1 MSCSLSLPL
10 IFAPRRLLPNYLSRR
25 SNQATLFLS
34 TSTSGSDRATQIQN
48 EQTVER
54 PRASNPTHLRK
65 HFPKHPAALKIKKEG
80 RKKRNLSPGSGR
92 SRIITDNGPA
102 IGSIFAQVKRR
113 MEQDHAPATTTLQP
127 ALMLV
132 ADHLKELGENIP
144 ESNWIEVRGIKPIS
158 SLQAVIMAIEKALNV
173 EQERGILDLEAEWN
187 PKNSSAIQ
195 LPLIQ
200 NLDQKQI
207 WVRKALIIL
216 SPFGRP
222 SGWRIELPNRSVA
235 RALLQH
241 ANENDIFCASQKLQL
256 SEFENPDTEFGK
268 GEEDETPFRCVDE
281 YDVSILSD
289 ATVRVENCPV
299 GMNPLILM
307 NLFSRYDL
315 LDTSQSSA
323 LIKHASKDKENGQRP
338 IAAIE
343 EWKGTIDGSKVQ
355 HKPNTWLVHFAD
367 ASWARAAVRERQATV
382 LRGSTLLLAQYPK
395 QLL

>member
-10 IFAPRRLLPNYLSRR
+10 IFTRCRQLPNHLVRS
-25 SNQATLFLS
+25 SNQVTLLFS
-34 TSTSGSDRATQIQN
+34 TSTSGSDRATEIQN
-48 EQTVER
+48 EQAVER

-65 HFPKHPAALKIKKEG
+65 HFPKHPAALKTKKGG
-80 RKKRNLSPGSGR
+80 RKKRNLSPGRDS
-92 SRIITDNGPA
+92 SRNIAENAPA

-113 MEQDHAPATTTLQP
+113 MEQEHAPATTTLQP
-127 ALMLV
+127 ALMFV
-132 ADHLKELGENIP
+132 ADHLKKLGENVP

-158 SLQAVIMAIEKALNV
+158 SLQAVIMAIEKALSL
-173 EQERGILDLEAEWN
+173 EQERGILDLEAELN

-195 LPLIQ
+195 LPLMQ
-200 NLDQKQI
+200 NLDQQQS

-241 ANENDIFCASQKLQL
+241 ANENGILCASQKLQL
-256 SEFENPDTEFGK
+256 SEFE
-268 GEEDETPFRCVDE
+268 GEEGETPFGCVDV
-281 YDVSILSD
+281 YDASILSD
-289 ATVRVENCPV
+289 ATVRVENCPG
-299 GMNPLILM
+299 GMNPLLLM

-315 LDTSQSSA
+315 LDISQSSA
-323 LIKHASKDKENGQRP
+323 LMKHASKDKENGKRP

-343 EWKGTIDGSKVQ
+343 EWKGTIDGS
-355 HKPNTWLVHFAD
+355 KPNTWLVHFAD

-382 LRGSTLLLAQYPK
+382 LKGSTLLLAQYPK